1 MQSAPDD
8 GRGPAMSLQQV
19 TFEVAGV
26 HADTL
31 SDALMAAGALSVEV
45 TDADAGTADE
55 KAAFDEPGEAARAWK
70 RCIVT
75 VLFAADADV
84 DEVLREGCAA
94 VDAPFPSAHEC
105 SALEDQDW
113 VRLTR
118 SQFKPIRI
126 TSRLWIIPSW
136 ETAPEPNAVN
146 LRLDPGVAFGTG
158 SHPTTRLCLLWLASH
173 LPAGAQVLDY
183 GCGSG
188 ILAIAALRLGAARAV
203 GVDIDPQ
210 ALVAAREN
218 AVQNEVDAEFCPPG
232 SEPAIGYRVV
242 LANILANPLIALAPL
257 LAARTRPGGTVVLS
271 GVLEDQAA
279 EVSEVYGA
287 WFEMATPL
295 VEEGWALLVGHRH
308 GEHAS

>member
-1 MQSAPDD
+1 
-8 GRGPAMSLQQV
+8 MSLQQV
-19 TFEVAGV
+19 TFEVAGA